1 MQRGKAIAAQH
12 LGLGAPTLTVESPSF
27 NHGRPIGR
35 TYAAPRGRS
44 PALRWSTPP
53 AGTREIAILVEDPD
67 APSAKPFVHWVARG
81 ISPERAQLGEGAHPP
96 VEGENDAGG
105 QGWFGP
111 APPPGH
117 GPHRY
122 HFEVFAV
129 DEPLADRAPRDRD
142 ELLEALRGHV
152 LAWGETVGTYQR

>member
-1 MQRGKAIAAQH
+1 MQAKQITAQR
-12 LGLGAPTLTVESPSF
+12 LGLGAPSLEVQSPSF
-27 NHGRPIGR
+27 NHGRPIAR
-35 TYAAPRGRS
+35 THAGPRGRS
-44 PALRWSTPP
+44 PALRWSKPP
-53 AGTREIAILVEDPD
+53 EGTREIAIVVEDPD

-81 ISPERAQLGEGAHPP
+81 IAPDKGQLPEGAHPP

-105 QGWFGP
+105 HGWFGP

-117 GPHRY
+117 GTHHY

-129 DEPLADRAPRDRD
+129 DQPLSDRAPRDRD
-142 ELLEALRGHV
+142 ELIEALRGHV